1 MTEPLIWT
9 SEGNVP
15 ISQLTH
21 QVAWDFQDS
30 YVKFT
35 ERYLNDRGEVVKES
49 HHVYDRLGVSGAGLA
64 ASIGG

>member
-1 MTEPLIWT
+1 MNEPLIWT

-15 ISQLTH
+15 IAKLTH
-21 QVAWDFQDS
+21 QVAWDFQEA

-49 HHVYDRLGVSGAGLA
+49 HHVYDKRGLSMQGVAN
-64 ASIGG
+64 SIGG